1 MLTSES
7 PGQRACVGSPPPAP
21 AAAPALLPDELA
33 MQLIYPILYISHDQ
47 THSRIF
53 IPLTSFLFSQG
64 HEKTKQV
71 H

>member
-1 MLTSES
+1 MGVEFGIPRHVWGRLL
-7 PGQRACVGSPPPAP
+7 PLR
-21 AAAPALLPDELA
+21 AAAPGLLPDKLA
-33 MQLIYPILYISHDQ
+33 MQLICPILYISNDQ

-64 HEKTKQV
+64 QEKTKKV